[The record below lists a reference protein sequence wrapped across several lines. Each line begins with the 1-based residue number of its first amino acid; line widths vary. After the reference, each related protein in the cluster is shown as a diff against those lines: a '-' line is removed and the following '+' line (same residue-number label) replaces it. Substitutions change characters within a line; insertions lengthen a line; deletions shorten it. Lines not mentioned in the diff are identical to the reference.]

1 MVLGNGALAG
11 FRLLQCGYAKIPPA
25 IGLARLGEEGYN
37 KEPANTWLGRGR
49 AMDESE
55 RPSKKEAF
63 LALLHAGWASLH
75 LDARCPGVVVPAP
88 FSSQAHLV
96 LQYGRNMPIPI
107 TDLEV
112 TEEGISATLSFSRV
126 PHRTYVPWSAV
137 YAISCTNGC
146 GVLYRED
153 VPDEVTVGT
162 PVDGRLVGLPWK
174 RKSFRKSS
182 GYDLRDDLPALRSV
196 PSDDEMAPAA
206 LAMHLHSR
214 RRRPQLRVV
223 K

>member
-1 MVLGNGALAG
+1 
-11 FRLLQCGYAKIPPA
+11 
-25 IGLARLGEEGYN
+25 
-37 KEPANTWLGRGR
+37 
-49 AMDESE
+49 MDERE
-55 RPSKKEAF
+55 RPSKKDAF

-75 LDARCPGVVVPAP
+75 LDARCAGVVIPAP
-88 FSSQAHLV
+88 FASQGHLV

-107 TDLEV
+107 SDLEV

-126 PHRTYVPWSAV
+126 PHRTYVPWTAV

-153 VPDEVTVGT
+153 VPDDVTVAMPMEAG
-162 PVDGRLVGLPWK
+162 LVGLPWK
-174 RKSFRKSS
+174 RKSLRKA
-182 GYDLRDDLPALRSV
+182 GAAFEGDVPALRSV
-196 PSDDEMAPAA
+196 PVDEEMAPSA